1 VKHREW
7 IILFVLGIVLVFSN
21 IAVADRGTLVSEADV
36 DAVIKQAQ
44 TELTELTEL
53 QKQSNPQ
60 GDASAAIGERSQRK
74 MDRAITKAQGRMD
87 RAITKAQMRI
97 DSALECKERGI
108 LQKAMSEAKHALN
121 EIKKAQKKMEK
132 ETQKQGG
139 KG

>member
-1 VKHREW
+1 MKHKEW

-21 IAVADRGTLVSEADV
+21 IAVADKGTRVSGADV

-44 TELTELTEL
+44 TEMTEL
-53 QKQSNPQ
+53 QKQVKPQ
-60 GDASAAIGERSQRK
+60 GDASAAIISERSQRK
-74 MDRAITKAQGRMD
+74 MDRAITKAQR
-87 RAITKAQMRI
+87 RI

-121 EIKKAQKKMEK
+121 EIKRVQKKMEK

>member
-7 IILFVLGIVLVFSN
+7 IILFVLGIILVFSN
-21 IAVADRGTLVSEADV
+21 IAVADKGTRVSEADV

-44 TELTELTEL
+44 TELAEF
-53 QKQSNPQ
+53 QKQVKPQ
-60 GDASAAIGERSQRK
+60 DDASAAISERLQRK
-74 MDRAITKAQGRMD
+74 TDRAITKAQR
-87 RAITKAQMRI
+87 RI
-97 DSALECKERGI
+97 DSALKCKERGI

-121 EIKKAQKKMEK
+121 EIKKVQKKMEK